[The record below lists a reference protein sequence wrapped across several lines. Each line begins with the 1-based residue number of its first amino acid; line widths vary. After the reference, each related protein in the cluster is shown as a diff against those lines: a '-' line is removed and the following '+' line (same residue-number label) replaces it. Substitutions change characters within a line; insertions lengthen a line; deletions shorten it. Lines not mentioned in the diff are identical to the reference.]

1 MSTSAV
7 RSDSSSTLKV
17 QAFLQRLGFRLSNTP
32 RGPRADVCGPR
43 AGLWR
48 LRCES
53 LNSSEDKSFHGFSS
67 SVSFISRAVRD
78 SALSCVDF
86 HRPRVVGSPGRL
98 GADLSVT
105 HRPARPPACDR
116 EGLPV
121 THHARCVLRAACC
134 ARARAVG
141 CVRGPA
147 LCVGCASPAGLA
159 RI

>member
-1 MSTSAV
+1 MLACV
-7 RSDSSSTLKV
+7 DFR
-17 QAFLQRLGFRLSNTP
+17 RPLGFQLNAQGASISAASRVPSLQHAARP
-32 RGPRADVCGPR
+32 ARGCLRSA
-43 AGLWR
+43 
-48 LRCES
+48 RCES
-53 LNSSEDKSFHGFSS
+53 LSSSEAKSFHGLPS
-67 SVSFISRAVRD
+67 SVSFVARAVRD
-78 SALSCVDF
+78 GELSCVDF

-121 THHARCVLRAACC
+121 TYHSRCVLRAACC